1 MIIRE
6 RFAVW
11 LARHDRVRRTL
22 ALMMMAYVLSAWAV
36 ATAPAAAAST
46 GSAVLGWTGLRD
58 SHGVPLKDMF
68 LSVVSTSEAMTNNGQ
83 EVDWNP
89 VSWMKWLDEAGQVW
103 MSHSVMTS
111 VLTWEAA
118 AIVYGAALSFWFLR
132 FAMSNT
138 YLLIIAQVAGPIH
151 AAVTKYINAMWLG
164 PIALAV
170 CALMFGY
177 HYQNGRPGR
186 AWSIAGTAAILT
198 VLLFTFFRD
207 PINEMTSDH
216 GLLGMARSA
225 GFELAQSFRG
235 RSYASGQS
243 LDAQLDGMMAELISN
258 TVRPMV
264 QLMNFGMVVDDIPG
278 CGQAW
283 SSAVMAADG
292 QGPGPAHAMYFD
304 PQPPNSG
311 GLHCNAPQALAHA
324 QHLGANDA
332 MTGLGFLLVGCL
344 IGFFIWY
351 VGISTLLLGAKA
363 AYYGIVVT
371 PAFFLGM
378 MGWQRAKNYATRA
391 GSQLLFHGVETILFT
406 AFLALSSLAMAW
418 ALTTGLLS
426 RGGDTVVPRLV
437 LVGIGSVVA
446 VFLFHYIDKHFYT
459 DNVGTIAHH
468 WQSVWNSGRGSARS
482 AYDDWQD
489 GMDKARGLR
498 DRYQGWRSS
507 SDADD
512 DGSGEGGSAQPD
524 DAPGFDV
531 VKDRPT
537 RRPTGGGGPDPVDT
551 ASGPSPVTEAAT
563 TTARRSAATAEAGEA
578 AETAADVVA
587 PEIAVPVAATVAVA
601 ERARGRHSDEHT
613 GAQQPPAGQA
623 LDAPATGAP
632 RPSLPG
638 DPPSDDAAALAISP
652 TPAQRPSRAGRVWN
666 TPDTDPAS
674 PRHAGSDRAGVSAVA
689 DDVDS
694 GPLEFPAATPR
705 PAGKG
710 QG

>member
-1 MIIRE
+1 MIVRE
-6 RFAVW
+6 RLALW
-11 LARHDRVRRTL
+11 LSRHDRVRRTL
-22 ALMMMAYVLSAWAV
+22 ALMMMGYVLSAWAV

-46 GSAVLGWTGLRD
+46 GAAVLGWTGLHD
-58 SHGVPLKDMF
+58 THGVPLKDMF

-89 VSWMKWLDEAGQVW
+89 ISWMKWLDQAGQVW
-103 MSHSVMTS
+103 LSHSVMTS

-118 AIVYGAALSFWFLR
+118 GIVYGAALTFWFLR

-138 YLLIIAQVAGPIH
+138 YLLVIAQVAGPIH
-151 AAVTKYINAMWLG
+151 GAVTKYINAMWLG

-186 AWSIAGTAAILT
+186 AWSIAGTAAILS

-207 PINEMTSDH
+207 PINEMTSEH

-235 RSYASGQS
+235 RSYAPGQS

-258 TVRPMV
+258 TVRPMI
-264 QLMNFGMVVDDIPG
+264 QLQNFGMVVDDIPG
-278 CGQAW
+278 CAQAW

-304 PQPPNSG
+304 PQLPNSG
-311 GLHCNAPQALAHA
+311 GIHCNAPQALAHA

-332 MTGLGFLLVGCL
+332 MTGLGFLIVGCL

-378 MGWQRAKNYATRA
+378 MGIQRAKNYATRA

-406 AFLALSSLAMAW
+406 AFLAISSLAMAW
-418 ALTTGLLS
+418 ALTTGLVG
-426 RGGDTVVPRLV
+426 RGGGTVVPRLM

-468 WQSVWNSGRGSARS
+468 WRSIWDSGRGSAR
-482 AYDDWQD
+482 AEYDDWQD
-489 GMDKARGLR
+489 GMDKVRGLR
-498 DRYQGWRSS
+498 DRYQSWRSS

-512 DGSGEGGSAQPD
+512 DAAGGGGQPD
-524 DAPGFDV
+524 DVPGFDV

-537 RRPTGGGGPDPVDT
+537 RQLPDGAKTTPADT
-551 ASGPSPVTEAAT
+551 PAGPSPVSEAA
-563 TTARRSAATAEAGEA
+563 TTARRSATTAEVGEV
-578 AETAADVVA
+578 AEGAADVVA

-601 ERARGRHSDEHT
+601 ERVRGRHRDEHT
-613 GAQQPPAGQA
+613 DAGQPPTGQA
-623 LDAPATGAP
+623 SDGPAPAQP
-632 RPSLPG
+632 RPALPG
-638 DPPSDDAAALAISP
+638 EPQSDDDSALMISP
-652 TPAQRPSRAGRVWN
+652 TPAQRPARAGRVWD
-666 TPDTDPAS
+666 TPDAADVAPQQQARPDPA
-674 PRHAGSDRAGVSAVA
+674 AAAA
-689 DDVDS
+689 DDVAS

-710 QG
+710 TP